1 MEIHSRTD
9 RSIFTLVLQT
19 ILRPLKPRLV
29 TLKKKF
35 PAGSPRLTYD
45 SKIRKRVK
53 VVEWQHQKTAIW
65 LYDITPSSHQD
76 DEHDAKEKKKLH
88 MYYFA
93 GGGWQGPP
101 SGEHWKFCA
110 ELARKVPGLTVT
122 IVSPPLA
129 PNSPAVSAFPVLR
142 ELYDSILEESSG
154 SASGGAEEERIIFA
168 GDSSGGNLALCLV
181 MDGLARRTPA
191 AAAES
196 AKKVAV
202 LAISPA
208 VDLRPMELE
217 KDVGL
222 LAASRRDPL
231 LTVESHN
238 SEARMWTHDVDPAS
252 PWLTPLLADVEALG
266 CAGVRVIGVTGGYD
280 ILTTSALQFRDACV
294 AGGVQGAWL
303 QWERQMHCFPL
314 VFSYRFAEAVTA
326 KDWVIGQIKT
336 L

>member
-1 MEIHSRTD
+1 MDIQVRSD

-19 ILRPLKPRLV
+19 LLRPLKPRLV

-35 PAGSPRLTYD
+35 PAGSPRLTFD
-45 SKIRKRVK
+45 KKIKKSVR
-53 VVEWQHQKTAIW
+53 VVEWQHENSAIW
-65 LYDITPSSHQD
+65 LYDISSSHQD
-76 DEHDAKEKKKLH
+76 DTTEKKLH

-101 SGEHWKFCA
+101 SGQHWKLCA

-129 PNSPAVSAFPVLR
+129 PNSPAASAFPMLR
-142 ELYDSILEESSG
+142 ELYDSILENSN
-154 SASGGAEEERIIFA
+154 ERIIFA

-181 MDGLARRTPA
+181 IDGLERAGGHAGGAKPA
-191 AAAES
+191 
-196 AKKVAV
+196 AV

-208 VDLRPMELE
+208 VDLRPM
-217 KDVGL
+217 KGMTG
-222 LAASRRDPL
+222 LAARRDPL
-231 LTVESHN
+231 LTVDSHN
-238 SEARMWTHDVDPAS
+238 DEARMWADELDPAK
-252 PWLTPLLADVEALG
+252 PWLSPVLADVKALG
-266 CAGVRVIGVTGGYD
+266 NAGIRVIGVTGGYD

-314 VFSYRFAEAVTA
+314 VFGYRFAEAVKA
-326 KDWVIGQIKT
+326 KDWIIGQIQT